1 MDREQESSAGS
12 IRLGLAF
19 LDIPAETL
27 NEIEQELGAIP
38 TYGDIGKDQS
48 AAETTEYTERVQSFQ
63 ALSHIARTAQDE
75 DGWIAVGVSEESIR
89 GRVRDEVG
97 IEDHRISSVLAGL
110 EQNGYVELVKKTRI
124 DGIAKIIDARITEE
138 GEAELDMVRRESP
151 QVAEVA
157 DERTKQHLIR
167 QIEFMKDEVEL
178 ASDELGADDEDS
190 KSLATVTEEDGIFW
204 NPWTVDLARLSIA
217 QLMKIPNEL
226 EGVQQLLESGI
237 TQKSQK
243 KAA

>member
-1 MDREQESSAGS
+1 
-12 IRLGLAF
+12 
-19 LDIPAETL
+19 
-27 NEIEQELGAIP
+27 
-38 TYGDIGKDQS
+38 
-48 AAETTEYTERVQSFQ
+48 
-63 ALSHIARTAQDE
+63 
-75 DGWIAVGVSEESIR
+75 
-89 GRVRDEVG
+89 
-97 IEDHRISSVLAGL
+97 
-110 EQNGYVELVKKTRI
+110 
-124 DGIAKIIDARITEE
+124 
-138 GEAELDMVRRESP
+138 MVRRESP